1 MSADLPKTYRFLSL
15 SDLPDHQKSDAPQEC
30 SAESAAILNA
40 ALAAIG
46 AQPEGKSVGAAVT
59 RYYVRLPEGMSLGK
73 LMGLKNE
80 LSMRLHGSEL
90 LIGAD
95 EERNTAFIDVPN
107 SVRAV
112 VSWKQAMLSQMCA
125 EHTSKLSFVLG
136 QTPDGSTEIVDL
148 VRLPHLLVGGASGAG
163 KSIFLHAMIAS
174 LFCRYSPE
182 EVRFVLIDLK
192 GTESDIFSDLPHLA
206 RPVVRDAAE
215 AVRALGCAIAEM
227 ERRYSLMRQK
237 AEQGIVVRNL
247 DEYNRAVSEGER
259 FPRIVIAA
267 DEYADILLCEK
278 KDLVENV
285 VTLARKARAAGI
297 HLVFSTQR
305 CSAEVLSGDLLANFP
320 SRIALRVATEAESR
334 RLLGQSGAQS
344 LVCAGDMLLHTA
356 EMLSCRRVQGVFI
369 ADRDVRTLVQEICAL
384 DDARPA
390 LSAFCS

>member
-206 RPVVRDAAE
+206 RPVVRDAA
-215 AVRALGCAIAEM
+215 IAEM

-334 RLLGQSGAQS
+334 RLLGQSSAQS

>member
-1 MSADLPKTYRFLSL
+1 
-15 SDLPDHQKSDAPQEC
+15 
-30 SAESAAILNA
+30 
-40 ALAAIG
+40 
-46 AQPEGKSVGAAVT
+46 
-59 RYYVRLPEGMSLGK
+59 
-73 LMGLKNE
+73 
-80 LSMRLHGSEL
+80 
-90 LIGAD
+90 
-95 EERNTAFIDVPN
+95 
-107 SVRAV
+107 
-112 VSWKQAMLSQMCA
+112 ML
-125 EHTSKLSFVLG
+125 
-136 QTPDGSTEIVDL
+136 
-148 VRLPHLLVGGASGAG
+148 
-163 KSIFLHAMIAS
+163 AS

-182 EVRFVLIDLK
+182 EVRFVLMDLK

-215 AVRALGCAIAEM
+215 AVRVLGCAIAEM
-227 ERRYSLMRQK
+227 ECRYSLMRQK

-247 DEYNRAVSEGER
+247 DEYNRAVSEDER
-259 FPRIVIAA
+259 LPRIVIAA

-278 KDLVENV
+278 KGFVENV

-344 LVCAGDMLLHTA
+344 LVCAGDMLLHTS
-356 EMLSCRRVQGVFI
+356 EMLSCRRLQGVFI